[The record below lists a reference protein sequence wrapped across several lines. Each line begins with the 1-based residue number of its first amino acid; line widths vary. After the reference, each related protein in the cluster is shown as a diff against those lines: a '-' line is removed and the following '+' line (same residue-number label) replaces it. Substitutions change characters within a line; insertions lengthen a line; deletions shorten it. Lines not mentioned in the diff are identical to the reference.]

1 MAKTILEDVSAF
13 LAQQNS
19 WLAVLPDKIKD
30 VGSVLDDRINI
41 TETQL
46 LKRNFDLDSNIYTVS
61 NRLDIVDNKLSS
73 YMQSN
78 DKTIDEVKTFITAH
92 KAHYLVEVKK
102 LYTRINKEHNW
113 IVNELTGAATDRV
126 DIRQELGYEI
136 TKRRSQDNALNIK
149 IESEIA
155 DRIDKANKMQAALNA
170 SIAVTNLNVSA
181 IDAKINTEIADRTT
195 SITTLAQ
202 AVANE
207 AVARNIDVTNINSSI
222 STLNNSMN
230 IEIATRVADS
240 SQLQATINN
249 TKSNILNTV
258 SEIETRR
265 ISDLS
270 LLSARDNLEEDQ
282 SKMRDYLLIQ
292 EIRNI
297 LAKPVNTTID
307 PNTSTPVPNYSNGI
321 NDWDQIPTIA
331 GTADTVGTNILA
343 GSTLHGLLANFIR
356 KYNLLAKKIQGSS
369 SDIYSTDTW
378 STSNTQIGL
387 DYWQASN
394 FRTFNNTLKYFDGT
408 TEQEVLTHV
417 AGTPTLKIGN
427 GYTDVNIQ
435 NGALDINITSS
446 TITSNVTTATLS
458 NCTSFAINTST
469 GHMKAYM
476 FDGIATSAL
485 YADLAE
491 RYAADDIYEEGTIL
505 AIGGSQE
512 VTLFEPGM
520 PLAGV
525 VSKKPAFRMND
536 NLGTLSPEE
545 LETTGKMYDLY
556 NPFIALK
563 GRIPVK
569 VAAPV
574 AKGEYLL
581 ASNGGKAVG
590 YQRWNLPNNY
600 QFSFIGI
607 ALSDS
612 VDGIVELKV

>member
-1 MAKTILEDVSAF
+1 MAKTILEDISAF

-30 VGSVLDDRINI
+30 AGAVLADSINI

-46 LKRNFDLDSNIYTVS
+46 LKRNYDLDSNIYTVS
-61 NRLDIVDNKLSS
+61 NSVDTVAKQLSS
-73 YMQSN
+73 YVQAN
-78 DKTIDEVKTFITAH
+78 DNKVDGIKKFITAH
-92 KAHYLVEVKK
+92 KAQYLVEVKK

-113 IVNELTGAATDRV
+113 IVKELTGAATDRV

-136 TKRRSQDNALNIK
+136 TKRRSQDNAINIK

-155 DRIDKANKMQAALNA
+155 DRIDKANKMQATLNA
-170 SIAVTNLNVSA
+170 SIAVTNLSVSNL
-181 IDAKINTEIADRTT
+181 DAKINTEIADRTT
-195 SITTLAQ
+195 SITALAQ
-202 AVANE
+202 AVVNE
-207 AVARNIDVTNINSSI
+207 AVSRNSDVTNINSSI
-222 STLNNSMN
+222 ATLNSGLN

-292 EIRNI
+292 ELRNI

-307 PNTSTPVPNYSNGI
+307 PNASAPVPNFSNGI
-321 NDWDQIPTIA
+321 NDWDQIPTVTS
-331 GTADTVGTNILA
+331 TADTIGTNILA

-356 KYNLLAKKIQGSS
+356 KYNALAKKIQGSS

-378 STSNTQIGL
+378 ATANTQIGL
-387 DYWQASN
+387 DYWQASS
-394 FRTFNNTLKYFDGT
+394 FRTLNNTLKYFDGT
-408 TEQEVLTHV
+408 TEREVITHTPGV
-417 AGTPTLKIGN
+417 PTLKIGN

-435 NGALDINITSS
+435 NGALDINTTTG
-446 TITSNVTTATLS
+446 TITSNVTTTSLS
-458 NCTSFAINTST
+458 NCTSFAINTGT

-491 RYAADDIYEEGTIL
+491 RYLADAVYDEGTVL
-505 AIGGSQE
+505 AIGGNQE

-536 NLGTLSPEE
+536 NLGTMTEE
-545 LETTGKMYDLY
+545 EVQTTGKIYDLY

-574 AKGEYLL
+574 TKGEYLL
-581 ASNGGKAVG
+581 ASNDGKAIG
-590 YQRWNLPNNY
+590 YPRWNLPSDY

-612 VDGIVELKV
+612 VNGMVEVKV